1 MSALSATSPIR
12 TPDLRSTPTMTKRA
26 WWLVGLNLL
35 IPGSVQILAGNRRLG
50 RFGVA
55 TTFLLWC
62 LVVLGLVVWFAAHTL
77 ILSLV
82 TNPIGLT
89 AIQVILAAYAVLWI
103 VLTLD
108 SLRLARLIATSPATR
123 PAIAALSILA
133 LVATAGVAG
142 YGAVSAGSAR
152 SAVSSIFA
160 GSDMAPPVDGRYNI
174 LLLGGDAGPDRT
186 GLRPDSTSVA
196 SIDAASGATTIIGIP
211 RNMEHIQFATGSPLY
226 GPFPTGYDCGD
237 LCLID
242 YLYTYAEDHP
252 SLYPKAAS
260 TASSPGIEA
269 MKDAAEG
276 VTGLTIQYYGLIDM
290 QGFSN
295 LIDALGGVTID
306 VPAKLPYGPVT
317 ATKPYGTFA
326 AGSQHM
332 NGDLALWY
340 GRSRFMGN
348 DYERMARQR
357 QVQEAMVKQFQPS
370 IVVTKFQDIAKA
382 GAQVVKT
389 DVPSAAL
396 PGFVDLAE
404 KARKIPVTH
413 LELVPPTFNPANP
426 DYTKLHAAVQA
437 AIAPATTSPPQ

>member
-1 MSALSATSPIR
+1 MTATSPIR

-35 IPGSVQILAGNRRLG
+35 IPGSAQILAGNRRLG
-50 RFGVA
+50 RFGVG
-55 TTFLLWC
+55 TTFLLWG
-62 LVVLGLVVWFAAHTL
+62 LGIGGIVVWFVARTV
-77 ILSLV
+77 ILSIV

-89 AIQVILAAYAVLWI
+89 VIQVVLAAYAVLWV

-108 SLRLARLIATSPATR
+108 TLRLTRLIATAPAMR

-133 LVATAGVAG
+133 LVATAGAAG

-160 GSDMAPPVDGRYNI
+160 GNTMVAPVNGRYNI

-196 SIDAASGATTIIGIP
+196 SIDAVTGATTIIGIP
-211 RNMEHIQFATGSPLY
+211 RNMEQIQFAKGSPLY
-226 GPFPTGYDCGD
+226 GPFPKGYVCGD
-237 LCLID
+237 KCLID
-242 YLYTYAEDHP
+242 YLYTYAEENKA
-252 SLYPKAAS
+252 LYPAAAS
-260 TASSPGIEA
+260 QGSSPGIEA

-290 QGFSN
+290 QGFSD

-306 VPAKLPYGPVT
+306 VPARLEYGPVT
-317 ATKPYGTFA
+317 ATKPYGTFE
-326 AGSQHM
+326 AGTQKM
-332 NGDLALWY
+332 NGYLALWY
-340 GRSRFMGN
+340 GRSRYKGS

-357 QVQEAMVKQFQPS
+357 VVQAAILKQFQPS
-370 IVVTKFQDIAKA
+370 IVLTKFQDIARA

-389 DVPSAAL
+389 DIPSAAL
-396 PGFVDLAE
+396 PGFVDLAD
-404 KARKIPVTH
+404 KARKRPVTQ
-413 LELVPPTFNPANP
+413 LELVPPAFDQARP
-426 DYTKLHAAVQA
+426 DYAKIHAAVQA
-437 AIAPATTSPPQ
+437 ATTPPSATPAP

>member
-1 MSALSATSPIR
+1 MTATSPIR

-35 IPGSVQILAGNRRLG
+35 IPGSAQILAGNRRLG
-50 RFGVA
+50 RFGVG
-55 TTFLLWC
+55 TTFLLWAIG
-62 LVVLGLVVWFAAHTL
+62 VVGIITWIVAHTV
-77 ILSLV
+77 ILSIV

-89 AIQVILAAYAVLWI
+89 VIQVVLAAYAALWI

-108 SLRLARLIATSPATR
+108 TLRLTRLIATAPAMR

-133 LVATAGVAG
+133 LVATAGIAG

-152 SAVSSIFA
+152 NAVSAIFA

-196 SIDAASGATTIIGIP
+196 SIDAQTGATTIIGIP
-211 RNMEHIQFATGSPLY
+211 RNMEQIQFAKSSPLY
-226 GPFPTGYDCGD
+226 GPFPNGYDCGD
-237 LCLID
+237 QCLID
-242 YLYTYAEDHP
+242 YLYTYAEEHK
-252 SLYPKAAS
+252 SLYPNAESKG
-260 TASSPGIEA
+260 SSAGIEA

-276 VTGLTIQYYGLIDM
+276 VTGLKIQYYGLIDM
-290 QGFSN
+290 QGFAD

-317 ATKPYGTFA
+317 ATKPYGTFP
-326 AGSQHM
+326 AGSQHLD
-332 NGDLALWY
+332 GALALWY
-340 GRSRFMGN
+340 GRSRYMGN

-357 QVQEAMVKQFQPS
+357 VVQEAMLKQFQPQ
-370 IVVTKFQDIAKA
+370 IVLTKFQDIAKA

-389 DVPSAAL
+389 DIPSAAL

-404 KARKIPVTH
+404 KARKLPVTQ
-413 LELVPPTFNPANP
+413 LELVPPAFDQTHP
-426 DYTKLHAAVQA
+426 DYAKLHAAVQA
-437 AIAPATTSPPQ
+437 ATRPTTATPAP

>member
-1 MSALSATSPIR
+1 MTATSPIR

-35 IPGSVQILAGNRRLG
+35 IPGSAQILAGNRRLG
-50 RFGVA
+50 RFGVGS
-55 TTFLLWC
+55 TFLLWS
-62 LVVLGLVVWFAAHTL
+62 LGLVGLIVWFVAHSV
-77 ILSLV
+77 ILSVV

-89 AIQVILAAYAVLWI
+89 VIQIVLAAYTVLWV

-108 SLRLARLIATSPATR
+108 TLRLTRLIATAPAMR
-123 PAIAALSILA
+123 PAIAAVSILA
-133 LVATAGVAG
+133 LVATAGAAG

-152 SAVSSIFA
+152 NAVSSIFA
-160 GSDMAPPVDGRYNI
+160 GTDMVAPVNGRYNI

-196 SIDAASGATTIIGIP
+196 SIDASTGATTIIGIP
-211 RNMEHIQFATGSPLY
+211 RNMEQIQFAKGSPLY
-226 GPFPTGYDCGD
+226 GPFPQGYNCGD

-242 YLYTYAEDHP
+242 YLYTYGEEHK
-252 SLYPKAAS
+252 SLYPNAAS
-260 TASSPGIEA
+260 KGSSPGIEA

-276 VTGLTIQYYGLIDM
+276 VTGLPIQYYGLIDM
-290 QGFSN
+290 QGFSE
-295 LIDALGGVTID
+295 LIDALGGVSID
-306 VPAKLPYGPVT
+306 VPVKLPYGPVT

-326 AGSQHM
+326 AGSQQM
-332 NGDLALWY
+332 DGYLALWY
-340 GRSRFMGN
+340 GRSRYMGT
-348 DYERMARQR
+348 DYDRMARQR

-389 DVPSAAL
+389 DVPSGAI

-404 KARKIPVTH
+404 KARKIAVTH
-413 LELVPPTFNPANP
+413 LELVPPTFNPAKP
-426 DYTKLHAAVQA
+426 DYAKLHAAVQA
-437 AIAPATTSPPQ
+437 AITPVTASPPP